1 MKKTFRHVS
10 IIISILLAL
19 AFSSLQFTP
28 AGATGSVVDICDE
41 THLNSYLLPTSFQ
54 EVENTVD
61 CSNQSKR
68 NRKT

>member
-1 MKKTFRHVS
+1 MAQVGKVLGVKVSCVMCHV
-10 IIISILLAL
+10 
-19 AFSSLQFTP
+19 
-28 AGATGSVVDICDE
+28 
-41 THLNSYLLPTSFQ
+41 SYLLPTSFQ